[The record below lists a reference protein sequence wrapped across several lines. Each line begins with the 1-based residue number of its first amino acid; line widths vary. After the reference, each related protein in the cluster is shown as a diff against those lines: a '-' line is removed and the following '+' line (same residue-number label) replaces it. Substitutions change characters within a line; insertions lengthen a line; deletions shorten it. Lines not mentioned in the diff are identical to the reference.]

1 MGDDNE
7 VKFDYAKL
15 NEVVQS
21 VTISMN
27 KVIDNHLYILEQARA
42 SDMKNR
48 PIGIGVQGL
57 SEVTKLRETDEQ
69 QEIAIAGDANE
80 ERLSD
85 VEQRL
90 DVEVMRTA
98 GRVEI
103 LRSQR
108 VCGDHPRSTEK
119 SNNNG
124 GYEQLPGR

>member
-15 NEVVQS
+15 NEVVQ
-21 VTISMN
+21 
-27 KVIDNHLYILEQARA
+27 
-42 SDMKNR
+42 
-48 PIGIGVQGL
+48 
-57 SEVTKLRETDEQ
+57 TKLRETDEQ
-69 QEIAIAGDANE
+69 QEIAVAGDANE